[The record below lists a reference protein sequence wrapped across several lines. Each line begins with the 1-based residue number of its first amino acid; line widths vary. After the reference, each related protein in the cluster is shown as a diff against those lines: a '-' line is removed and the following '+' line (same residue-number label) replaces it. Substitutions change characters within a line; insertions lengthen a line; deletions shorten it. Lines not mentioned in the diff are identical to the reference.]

1 MLFDKPIDKKM
12 YLLEKLKK
20 YSIIMYKKLKN
31 ICISSNVA
39 KLSTFKFILDKKH
52 KYLRKT
58 IILKILKYKFIMV
71 MLLPRHAV
79 HIMILLYYMLYCC
92 IEGPHCI
99 KDY

>member
-58 IILKILKYKFIMV
+58 FILKIYGRKSYVNPLVPKLGDQKSPIN
-71 MLLPRHAV
+71 A
-79 HIMILLYYMLYCC
+79 
-92 IEGPHCI
+92 
-99 KDY
+99 